1 MLVYLLRIDPK
12 CIKVG
17 MSSKSNLNRV
27 KSYKDAKFLII
38 MDIGTAYLATEK
50 ALIREFG
57 KKYSLA
63 RGREYFACEDDL
75 EPKSLFLE
83 VVDPFISRQ
92 ETNPFARFAFGQLSQ
107 TTSLGRAV

>member
-12 CIKVG
+12 CVKVG

-27 KSYKDAKFLII
+27 KSYGDVKFLII
-38 MDIGTAYLATEK
+38 MDIGNSYLAAEK

-63 RGREYFACEDDL
+63 RGREYFECDEDMA
-75 EPKSLFLE
+75 PKTLFLE
-83 VVDPFISRQ
+83 TVDPFISRQ
-92 ETNPFARFAFGQLSQ
+92 ETNPFARFAFNQLSQ
-107 TTSLGRAV
+107 TTSLDRAG